1 MDVNGVNASQIN
13 WAELL
18 GKLGEVT
25 KTTTADG
32 KDALTITV
40 RSGDETCECT
50 LSVPDDLDLPAEVNQ
65 ESIKSLLDKLQASG
79 LNFTPEQ
86 IATFK
91 DAVSQAYLA
100 AAEAVSKSGSVSG
113 KPSKSTS
120 VMFDLYAI
128 MALLVEVAQKQR
140 NATRDLRSA
149 QSAAIQ
155 KSIQDQADQQR
166 FAAVLGLAVGVAC
179 GIASMLISA
188 GMMFA
193 QSRAFGQQQS
203 IAKNS
208 GLEASNTKVSMLKN
222 MDTVA
227 HANKQFDTVKASV
240 GNEVAGRVEADFGN
254 QLVDAEK
261 GDLRQNVAT
270 AQAKVNTVEAKVAD
284 KQNALNAA
292 QQELDVKTAELDT
305 AKNTLNSKKTEVGL
319 QEKQQA
325 YDNAVRERDTQVN
338 NLGKENPAVAEYE
351 TRVNEAKASLDEA
364 KSLLEPFEAAVN
376 TAQNGVDTA
385 LAKVNTCQNDV
396 NLANAELTTAKAELT
411 AAKNDY
417 VKTVTD
423 VGEQYAE
430 KYKSAVERAAN
441 PEEGAN
447 VAELKD
453 AVNVAEKEMKMARAY
468 EAKCLAPNDIMSPSE
483 QKDLIS
489 VARAQADS
497 ANARVA
503 ERADYKEA
511 AYTMQKYIGINGIVQ
526 AMGSTLQTMAQQ
538 LSQIEA
544 ADATKRGAEQQRLQE
559 QLDQTKDLFQQDQE
573 LINSVVQLMQ
583 AIVSA
588 ETQSMHDA
596 IQA

>member
-1 MDVNGVNASQIN
+1 MTVNGVNASQIN

-25 KTTTADG
+25 KTTTEDG
-32 KDALTITV
+32 KEALTISVVT
-40 RSGDETCECT
+40 GDERCECT
-50 LSVPDDLDLPAEVNQ
+50 LSVPDDLDIPADVSQ
-65 ESIKSLLDKLQASG
+65 EAIKSLLDKLQASG
-79 LNFTPEQ
+79 LNFTSEQ

-91 DAVSQAYLA
+91 DAVSQAYQA
-100 AAEAVSKSGSVSG
+100 AAEAVAKSGNVGRTSKSS
-113 KPSKSTS
+113 S

-179 GIASMLISA
+179 GLASMAISSC
-188 GMMFA
+188 MMFA
-193 QSRAFGQQQS
+193 QSKAFGQQQS

-208 GLEASNTKVSMLKN
+208 GLEASNTKVGMLKN

-227 HANKQFDTVKASV
+227 HANQQFDTVKASV
-240 GNEVAGRVEADFGN
+240 GDEIATRVETDFNN

-292 QQELDVKTAELDT
+292 QQELDVKSAELDT

-319 QEKQQA
+319 QEKQQT

-364 KSLLEPFEAAVN
+364 KALLEPFEAAVN

-396 NLANAELTTAKAELT
+396 NLANAELTTAKAELA
-411 AAKNDY
+411 AAKSDY

-423 VGEQYAE
+423 IGDQYAE

-453 AVNVAEKEMKMARAY
+453 AVKVAEKEMKLARAY

-489 VARAQADS
+489 AARIQADN

-511 AYTMQKYIGINGIVQ
+511 AYSMQKYIGINGIVQ

-544 ADATKRGAEQQRLQE
+544 ADATKRGADQQRLQE